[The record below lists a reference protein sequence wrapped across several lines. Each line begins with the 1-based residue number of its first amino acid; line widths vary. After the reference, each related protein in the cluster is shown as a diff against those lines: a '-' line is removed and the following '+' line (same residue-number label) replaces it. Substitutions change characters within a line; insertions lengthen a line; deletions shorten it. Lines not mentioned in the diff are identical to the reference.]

1 MMPTY
6 KMFLK
11 MYWQG
16 SKTSVLDTVG
26 KTPDFSSNVIWYCL
40 IVPAS
45 LSNWASYHD
54 IPIPALGY
62 ISDDDFQSYS
72 SKGANIQSKGLADDM
87 TTAWDSIPSDSRLL
101 IINMWVSRPESR
113 RDISHPTPTIDQA
126 ERLVEADSNL
136 TPQEVALAKN
146 IIRTAVDQ
154 NYVPLFRNTESSMD

>member
-1 MMPTY
+1 
-6 KMFLK
+6 
-11 MYWQG
+11 
-16 SKTSVLDTVG
+16 
-26 KTPDFSSNVIWYCL
+26 
-40 IVPAS
+40 
-45 LSNWASYHD
+45 
-54 IPIPALGY
+54 
-62 ISDDDFQSYS
+62 
-72 SKGANIQSKGLADDM
+72 M